1 MLVILVIWFFAFQC
15 TLGDL
20 NTNLEEKIGT
30 LEKKLELLSDV
41 VFRLSSEKDELK
53 ARMKALEESGTNA
66 NRLENCK
73 CETLQNN
80 VEKQSVLSSSNAT
93 NGKEEKKKG
102 FNQHEDISIN
112 SKRIVPPTSTPTG
125 VIAFHAYLSHDSSG
139 PLPMHHILK
148 FDMVPLNKGN
158 GYKAFD
164 GIFIA
169 SMSGTYVFSWSFMSD
184 VHGNVLTELTKNA
197 DVIGNRFADSL
208 NSAVYDFSTGTV
220 VVDILQGDHVYV
232 RMGESTGQVNSISVS
247 RTTFSGWL
255 LH

>member
-1 MLVILVIWFFAFQC
+1 MITFGYVIW
-15 TLGDL
+15 
-20 NTNLEEKIGT
+20 I
-30 LEKKLELLSDV
+30 
-41 VFRLSSEKDELK
+41 LK
-53 ARMKALEESGTNA
+53 Y
-66 NRLENCK
+66 
-73 CETLQNN
+73 
-80 VEKQSVLSSSNAT
+80 SSNGT
-93 NGKEEKKKG
+93 VITIL
-102 FNQHEDISIN
+102 FYFLT
-112 SKRIVPPTSTPTG
+112 VPPTSTPTG

-139 PLPMHHILK
+139 PLPRHHILK

-169 SMSGTYVFSWSFMSD
+169 PTSGTYVFSWSFMSD
-184 VHGNVLTELTKNA
+184 VHGNVITELTKNA

-232 RMGESTGQVNSISVS
+232 RMGGSTGQVKSISVS

-255 LH
+255 LN

>member
-1 MLVILVIWFFAFQC
+1 
-15 TLGDL
+15 
-20 NTNLEEKIGT
+20 
-30 LEKKLELLSDV
+30 
-41 VFRLSSEKDELK
+41 
-53 ARMKALEESGTNA
+53 
-66 NRLENCK
+66 
-73 CETLQNN
+73 
-80 VEKQSVLSSSNAT
+80 
-93 NGKEEKKKG
+93 
-102 FNQHEDISIN
+102 
-112 SKRIVPPTSTPTG
+112 
-125 VIAFHAYLSHDSSG
+125 
-139 PLPMHHILK
+139 MHHILK

-169 SMSGTYVFSWSFMSD
+169 SMSGTYVFFSWSFMSD

-232 RMGESTGQVNSISVS
+232 RMGESTGQVKSISVS